1 LKHTS
6 SKVVITLYIYNEER
20 RILIRKIKRLEAILF
35 PLSINSSFLLKQDK
49 GSNKNKLLSIKEK
62 LNIIKSQEDTISL
75 MS

>member
-20 RILIRKIKRLEAILF
+20 RILIRKIKRLESILF
-35 PLSINSSFLLKQDK
+35 PLSTTSNFFFKQENS
-49 GSNKNKLLSIKEK
+49 NNKLLSIKEK
-62 LNIIKSQEDTISL
+62 LNIIKIQEKTVSL